1 MKFFKRYILPI
12 LFIAFII
19 AVDQITKELTIK
31 YLSDGS
37 SFPIIKNVLELTYVQ
52 NQGMAWGLM
61 QNKQLFFII
70 ITPIAVVGLIYLYF
84 APPFTKEYTFIRI
97 PEVMLI
103 GGAIGNLIDRLF
115 RCEEIGHGY
124 VVDMIYVKAIN
135 FPVFNVADSFITVAF
150 VILVFAV
157 LFVYDDKEFDIIVGA
172 KSSKKVKAAEG
183 VEESRE
189 EVVKEGID
197 EIKDEALNDS
207 VETAESDEAKESE
220 GKAADNEENN

>member
-1 MKFFKRYILPI
+1 MKVFKRYILPI

-19 AVDQITKELTIK
+19 AADQITKELTIK

-52 NQGMAWGLM
+52 NKGMAWGLF

-70 ITPIAVVGLIYLYF
+70 ITPIAIIGLTYLYF
-84 APPFTKEYTFIRI
+84 APPFKKEYTFIRI

-115 RCEEIGHGY
+115 RCEEIGTGY

-135 FPVFNVADSFITVAF
+135 FPVFNIADSFITVAF

-157 LFVYDDKEFDIIVGA
+157 LFVYDEKEFDEIIGIKA
-172 KSSKKVKAAEG
+172 KAKAEDKAEG
-183 VEESRE
+183 E
-189 EVVKEGID
+189 EVPEDENKE
-197 EIKDEALNDS
+197 EE
-207 VETAESDEAKESE
+207 
-220 GKAADNEENN
+220 KADDNEENN